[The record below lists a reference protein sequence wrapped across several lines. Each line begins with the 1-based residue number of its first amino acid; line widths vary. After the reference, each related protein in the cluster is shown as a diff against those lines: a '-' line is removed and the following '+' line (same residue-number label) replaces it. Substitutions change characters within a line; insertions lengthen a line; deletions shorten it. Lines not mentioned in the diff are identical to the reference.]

1 MLGPVVIGGT
11 YAAIALTLVY
21 TLRTGISP
29 VPTSPRVRRALL
41 GALPATLGPGTIFE
55 LGCGWGSLALPL
67 ARVYPRHRVEA
78 YELSPIPWAVCRLRA
93 LLRPGGRNLGVHRR
107 DMHRADLRDACL
119 VVCYLYPGGM
129 ESLRPKFEAELP
141 AGAVVASNFFPVPG
155 WRPTRTVQAD
165 DLDRSRVYL
174 YRVGTPAPGCRS
186 ASVLPGRSSQ

>member
-1 MLGPVVIGGT
+1 VVGPVVIGGT

-41 GALPATLGPGTIFE
+41 GALPAALGPGTIFE

-67 ARVYPRHRVEA
+67 ARAYPGHRVEA
-78 YELSPIPWAVCRLRA
+78 YELSPIPWAVCRVRA
-93 LLRPGGRNLGVHRR
+93 LLGPGGGNLGVHRR
-107 DMHRADLRDACL
+107 CMHRADLRGASL

-141 AGAVVASNFFPVPG
+141 PGALVTSNFFPVPG
-155 WRPTRTVQAD
+155 WEPARTVRVD
-165 DLDRSRVYL
+165 DLEGSRVYL
-174 YRVGTPAPGCRS
+174 YRVGE
-186 ASVLPGRSSQ
+186 L